1 MDTRGLG
8 VVATAVL
15 VALAPIAPAAAADQA
30 GSGLAPPRPD
40 AWPRLQGRLMLDTVT
55 PTWRSEIAASPISG
69 LSVRSASL
77 LGDYY
82 LTGSWFGE
90 RQLGGLRATS
100 GLLVGREI
108 GAFGG
113 LGGHGFNLQSRPVA
127 SFGPDADSG
136 ESLTLP
142 YFGLGYTGLA
152 QGRQWGFTADV
163 GLLVLNPGP
172 AVRFGRSLSGWNSAE
187 ELMRELRLT
196 PMIQLGV
203 SYSF

>member
-1 MDTRGLG
+1 
-8 VVATAVL
+8 
-15 VALAPIAPAAAADQA
+15 
-30 GSGLAPPRPD
+30 
-40 AWPRLQGRLMLDTVT
+40 MLDTVT
-55 PTWRSEIAASPISG
+55 PTWRSEIAASPVSG

-82 LTGSWFGE
+82 LTASWFGE

-113 LGGHGFNLQSRPVA
+113 LGGQGFNLQNRPVA